1 MYISELKM
9 HGFKSF
15 AKKEVL
21 KLSQGVTTVVGPN
34 GCGKTNIVDAIRWV
48 LGEQKSSVL
57 RGGKMED
64 VIFNGAEN
72 MKPLSVCD
80 VTLTV
85 HNNKGKLPIE
95 YNDIEIGRRVYRNG
109 ESEYT
114 INKTPCRLKDIN
126 DLFIDTGMGSDAY
139 SVIELKMIEQILS
152 ENGDDRRRM
161 FEEASGINKYRKQR
175 KSTLRKFDATRFD
188 LERINDVISEV
199 EQKVHGLELQLKR
212 FKRHENLTHQLREKD
227 IELAFLKVDK
237 YQNIMSPLEQEIKDY
252 NYLKS
257 SKTDKSSKY
266 EEVLEKNRLVYKE
279 QEDEL
284 NALQAKLL
292 TLTENRQEVRQ
303 NILIWTEKGN
313 STSLSIERGKTDYK
327 TNDQRLGILSG
338 EVDSSIEQSEK
349 LQNDLDLA
357 LSSYK
362 NKKEELDK
370 IEKKYHEELKYLDQ
384 VQNERWNHQK
394 TIASN
399 KSMYDRT
406 KNLINDKTF
415 NASIF
420 SKKILELKKE
430 SKQISSTIKSIEKKQ
445 LKLDKNYL
453 EEKKDLTEIQNKL
466 QTFIDQQQEHIKKNN
481 SLSVKIESLNDQA
494 RFYEELIESN
504 EGFPEGTQYI
514 LENPKVFPGVL
525 GTVADM
531 FQVEEK
537 YRDALEN
544 GLGELSHCLIT
555 KDKRTGLSTLEK
567 ALEDNAGDLTIIPLK
582 EAIAYKVKLKSLPK
596 SDNVI
601 ALASQL
607 VKTDKKLSPLADYIL
622 GDLIVVSDLKD
633 AANDKKLDGWR
644 LVDLNGTYS
653 GKNLVIKSRQVSEHG
668 NLIGRR
674 NKLEIISKQLAHSKN
689 KEKKTITNQ
698 ALIEKKIDLSR
709 IELNKKQ
716 ESIKNS
722 ESQLSQLDSSLM
734 KNHLNQT
741 QILESLGN
749 LKNELAETE
758 KVLNDS
764 QLSLKKIEPGIQK
777 AEILLSSFQ
786 EKINKANQNVLNQG
800 KSRDSQQQILQD
812 ARIEMVNIE
821 SKNDN
826 IVYKS
831 NSAKEQIK
839 TIEKTQSKIVEEE
852 KKMILLKKEYSQ
864 NIENGE
870 KKLTETNAE
879 LQKQKSIIDLK
890 QSVFRETYDSIDK
903 IQTKIKLEQ
912 KDRES
917 ILENLKLSE
926 FKLNELKQK
935 IEIVR
940 EQIKERY
947 DTSIPKKL
955 IVDHVEDELSYQVD
969 KIQRSLDNIG
979 PVNMAVQDEYNE
991 DSERLSHLRKQRD
1004 DLVESEEN
1012 LRETIQKI
1020 DKIARKKFQETF
1032 KLISKNYEKLFNL
1045 FFEGGY
1051 GALRL
1056 VGDPDPLEA
1065 DIVIDAQ
1072 PPGKKNTSLRLLSS
1086 GEKAL
1091 TAISLLFS
1099 IYQVKPSPY
1108 CILDEVDAPLD
1119 DINIH
1124 KFTKV
1129 LKQFADETQF
1139 IVVTHNK
1146 LTMEIANHMY
1156 GVTQEKRGVSKL
1168 VSVSFD

>member
-252 NYLKS
+252 NHLKS
-257 SKTDKSSKY
+257 SKTDKSSQY
-266 EEVLEKNRLVYKE
+266 EEVLEKNRLIYKE

-284 NALQAKLL
+284 NALQSKLL

-327 TNDQRLGILSG
+327 TNNQRLAILSK
-338 EVDSSIEQSEK
+338 EDESFIEESEK

-406 KNLINDKTF
+406 KNLINDKTS
-415 NASIF
+415 NAAIF
-420 SKKILELKKE
+420 SKKIFELKKE
-430 SKQISSTIKSIEKKQ
+430 SKQISSTIKSLEQKQ
-445 LKLDKNYL
+445 LKIDNNYL
-453 EEKKDLTEIQNKL
+453 EEKKELTEIQNKL
-466 QTFIDQQQEHIKKNN
+466 QTLIDQQQEYIKNNN
-481 SLSVKIESLNDQA
+481 SLIVKIESLNDQA

-504 EGFPEGTQYI
+504 EGFPEGTQYV

-531 FQVEEK
+531 FQVEEE

-555 KDKRTGLSTLEK
+555 KDKKTGLSTLEK
-567 ALEDNAGDLTIIPLK
+567 ALENNAGDLTIIPLK

-622 GDLIVVSDLKD
+622 GDLIVVSDLKH
-633 AANDKKLDGWR
+633 AANDKKLEGWR

-674 NKLEIISKQLAHSKN
+674 NKLEIISEQLAHSKSE
-689 KEKKTITNQ
+689 EKKTITSQ
-698 ALIEKKIDLSR
+698 ALIEKKIDSSR

-716 ESIKNS
+716 ELIKNS

-777 AEILLSSFQ
+777 AEKLVSSFQ
-786 EKINKANQNVLNQG
+786 EKINKANQNVLDQG
-800 KSRDSQQQILQD
+800 KSRDFQQQILQD
-812 ARIEMVNIE
+812 ARVEMVNIE

-839 TIEKTQSKIVEEE
+839 TIEKIQSEIIEEE

-890 QSVFRETYDSIDK
+890 QSVFRDTYDSIDK

-991 DSERLSHLRKQRD
+991 DSERLSHLRRQRD

-1020 DKIARKKFQETF
+1020 DRIARKKFQETF
-1032 KLISKNYEKLFNL
+1032 KLISKNYKKLFNL

-1072 PPGKKNTSLRLLSS
+1072 PPGKRNTSLRLLSS

-1156 GVTQEKRGVSKL
+1156 GVTQEKKGVSKL

>member
-212 FKRHENLTHQLREKD
+212 FKRHENLTQHLREKD

-252 NYLKS
+252 NHLKS
-257 SKTDKSSKY
+257 SKTDRSSKY

-313 STSLSIERGKTDYK
+313 ATSLSIERGKTDYK
-327 TNDQRLGILSG
+327 TNDQRLAILS
-338 EVDSSIEQSEK
+338 EERDSFIEESEK

-406 KNLINDKTF
+406 KNLINDKTS
-415 NASIF
+415 NAAIF
-420 SKKILELKKE
+420 SKKIFELKKE
-430 SKQISSTIKSIEKKQ
+430 SKQISSDIKSLEKKQ
-445 LKLDKNYL
+445 LKLDDSYL
-453 EEKKDLTEIQNKL
+453 AEKKELTEIQNKL
-466 QTFIDQQQEHIKKNN
+466 QNLIDQQQEQIKNDN
-481 SLSVKIESLNDQA
+481 SLSVKIESLKDQA

-504 EGFPEGTQYI
+504 EGFPEGTQYV

-555 KDKRTGLSTLEK
+555 KDKSTGLSILDK
-567 ALEDNAGDLTIIPLK
+567 ALENNAGDLTIIPLK
-582 EAIAYKVKLKSLPK
+582 EAIDYKVKLKSLPK
-596 SDNVI
+596 SDNVVSI
-601 ALASQL
+601 ASQL

-622 GDLIVVSDLKD
+622 GDLLVVTNLKH
-633 AANDKKLDGWR
+633 AVNDKKLDGWR

-674 NKLEIISKQLAHSKN
+674 NKLEIISEQLVHSKN
-689 KEKKTITNQ
+689 EEKKTITNQ

-709 IELNKKQ
+709 IELDKKQ
-716 ESIKNS
+716 ELIKNS
-722 ESQLSQLDSSLM
+722 EKQLNQLNSSLM

-741 QILESLGN
+741 QILESLGT
-749 LKNELAETE
+749 LKNEFSQTE

-764 QLSLKKIEPGIQK
+764 QLSLKKLEPGIQK
-777 AEILLSSFQ
+777 AEKLLSSFQ
-786 EKINKANQNVLNQG
+786 EKINKANQNVLDQG
-800 KSRDSQQQILQD
+800 KSRDFRQQILQD
-812 ARIEMVNIE
+812 ARVEMVNIE
-821 SKNDN
+821 SKKDN
-826 IVYKS
+826 LVYKS
-831 NSAKEQIK
+831 NSAKEQIE
-839 TIEKTQSKIVEEE
+839 TIEKTQFEIIEEE
-852 KKMILLKKEYSQ
+852 KKMISLNKEYAQ
-864 NIENGE
+864 NIKDGE

-890 QSVFRETYDSIDK
+890 QSVFRDTYDSIDQ

-935 IEIVR
+935 IEIVK

-955 IVDHVEDELSYQVD
+955 IVDHLEDELSYQVD
-969 KIQRSLDNIG
+969 KIQRSLENIG

-1020 DKIARKKFQETF
+1020 DRIARKKFQETF

-1072 PPGKKNTSLRLLSS
+1072 PPGKRNTSLRLLSS

-1129 LKQFADETQF
+1129 LKQFSDETQF

-1156 GVTQEKRGVSKL
+1156 GVTQEKKGVSKL

>member
-252 NYLKS
+252 NHLKS
-257 SKTDKSSKY
+257 SKTDKSSQY
-266 EEVLEKNRLVYKE
+266 EEVLEKNRLIYKE

-284 NALQAKLL
+284 NALQSKLL

-327 TNDQRLGILSG
+327 TNNQRLAILSK
-338 EVDSSIEQSEK
+338 EDESFIEESEK

-406 KNLINDKTF
+406 KNLINDKTS
-415 NASIF
+415 NAAII
-420 SKKILELKKE
+420 SKKIFELKKE
-430 SKQISSTIKSIEKKQ
+430 SKQISSTIKSLEQKQ
-445 LKLDKNYL
+445 LKIDNNYL
-453 EEKKDLTEIQNKL
+453 EEKKELTEIQKKL
-466 QTFIDQQQEHIKKNN
+466 QTLIDQQQEYIKNNN
-481 SLSVKIESLNDQA
+481 SLIVKIESLNDQA

-504 EGFPEGTQYI
+504 EGFPEGTQYV

-531 FQVEEK
+531 FQVEEE

-555 KDKRTGLSTLEK
+555 KDKKTGLSTLEK
-567 ALEDNAGDLTIIPLK
+567 ALENNAGDLTIIPLK

-622 GDLIVVSDLKD
+622 GDLIVVSDLKH
-633 AANDKKLDGWR
+633 AANDKKLEGWR

-674 NKLEIISKQLAHSKN
+674 NKLEIISEQLAHSKSE
-689 KEKKTITNQ
+689 EKKTITSQ
-698 ALIEKKIDLSR
+698 ALIEKKIDSSR

-716 ESIKNS
+716 ELIKNS

-777 AEILLSSFQ
+777 AEKLVSSFQ
-786 EKINKANQNVLNQG
+786 EKINKANQNVLDQG
-800 KSRDSQQQILQD
+800 KSRDFQQQILQD
-812 ARIEMVNIE
+812 ARVEMVNIE

-839 TIEKTQSKIVEEE
+839 TIEKIQSEIIEEE
-852 KKMILLKKEYSQ
+852 KKMILLKKKYSQ

-890 QSVFRETYDSIDK
+890 QTVFRDTYDSIDK

-991 DSERLSHLRKQRD
+991 DSERLSHLRRQRD

-1020 DKIARKKFQETF
+1020 DRIARKKFQETF
-1032 KLISKNYEKLFNL
+1032 KLISKNYKKLFNL

-1072 PPGKKNTSLRLLSS
+1072 PPGKRNTSLRLLSS

-1156 GVTQEKRGVSKL
+1156 GVTQEKKGVSKL

>member
-1 MYISELKM
+1 VYISELKM

-252 NYLKS
+252 NHLKS
-257 SKTDKSSKY
+257 SKTDKSSQY
-266 EEVLEKNRLVYKE
+266 EEVLEKNRLIYKE

-284 NALQAKLL
+284 NALQSKFL

-327 TNDQRLGILSG
+327 TNNQRLAILSK
-338 EVDSSIEQSEK
+338 EDESFIEESEK

-406 KNLINDKTF
+406 KNLINDKTS
-415 NASIF
+415 NAAIF
-420 SKKILELKKE
+420 SKKIFELKKE
-430 SKQISSTIKSIEKKQ
+430 SKQISSTIKSLEQKQ
-445 LKLDKNYL
+445 LKIDNNYL
-453 EEKKDLTEIQNKL
+453 EEKKELTEIQKKL
-466 QTFIDQQQEHIKKNN
+466 QTLIDQQQEYIKNNN
-481 SLSVKIESLNDQA
+481 SLIVKIESLNDQA

-504 EGFPEGTQYI
+504 EGFPEGTQYV

-531 FQVEEK
+531 FQVEEE

-555 KDKRTGLSTLEK
+555 KDKKTGLSTLEK
-567 ALEDNAGDLTIIPLK
+567 ALENNAGDLTIIPLK

-622 GDLIVVSDLKD
+622 GDLIVVSDLKH
-633 AANDKKLDGWR
+633 AANDKKLEGWR

-674 NKLEIISKQLAHSKN
+674 NKLEIISEQLAHSKSE
-689 KEKKTITNQ
+689 EKKTITSQ
-698 ALIEKKIDLSR
+698 ALIEKKIDSSR

-716 ESIKNS
+716 ELIKNS

-777 AEILLSSFQ
+777 AEKLVSSFQ
-786 EKINKANQNVLNQG
+786 EKINKANQNVLDQG
-800 KSRDSQQQILQD
+800 KSRDFQQQILQD
-812 ARIEMVNIE
+812 ARVEMVNIE

-839 TIEKTQSKIVEEE
+839 TIEKIQSEIIEEE
-852 KKMILLKKEYSQ
+852 KKMILLKKKYSQ

-890 QSVFRETYDSIDK
+890 QSVFRDTYDSIDK

-991 DSERLSHLRKQRD
+991 DSERLSHLRRQRD

-1012 LRETIQKI
+1012 LRDTIQKI
-1020 DKIARKKFQETF
+1020 DRIARKKFQETF
-1032 KLISKNYEKLFNL
+1032 KLISKNYKKLFNL

-1072 PPGKKNTSLRLLSS
+1072 PPGKRNTSLRLLSS

-1156 GVTQEKRGVSKL
+1156 GVTQEKKGVSKL

>member
-1 MYISELKM
+1 VYISELKM

-199 EQKVHGLELQLKR
+199 EQKVYGLELQLKR

-266 EEVLEKNRLVYKE
+266 EKVLEKNRIVYKE

-284 NALQAKLL
+284 NALQARLL

-327 TNDQRLGILSG
+327 TNGQRLAILSE
-338 EVDSSIEQSEK
+338 EVDSFIEQSEK
-349 LQNDLDLA
+349 LQNDLDFA

-406 KNLINDKTF
+406 KNLINDKTS

-430 SKQISSTIKSIEKKQ
+430 SKQISSTIKSLEQKQ
-445 LKLDKNYL
+445 LKIDNNYL
-453 EEKKDLTEIQNKL
+453 EEKKDLTDIQNKL
-466 QTFIDQQQEHIKKNN
+466 QTLIDQQQEHIKNNN
-481 SLSVKIESLNDQA
+481 SLIVKIESLNDQA

-504 EGFPEGTQYI
+504 EGFPEGTQYV

-555 KDKRTGLSTLEK
+555 KDKKTGLSTLEK

-622 GDLIVVSDLKD
+622 GDLIVVSDLTH

-653 GKNLVIKSRQVSEHG
+653 GKNLVIKSRQVSDHG

-674 NKLEIISKQLAHSKN
+674 NKLEIISEQLAHSKN
-689 KEKKTITNQ
+689 EEKKIITNQ
-698 ALIEKKIDLSR
+698 VLIEKKIDLSR

-716 ESIKNS
+716 ILIKNS

-741 QILESLGN
+741 QILEGLGD

-764 QLSLKKIEPGIQK
+764 KLSLKKIEPGIQK
-777 AEILLSSFQ
+777 AEKLLSSFQ
-786 EKINKANQNVLNQG
+786 EKINKANQNVLDQG
-800 KSRDSQQQILQD
+800 KSRDFQQQILQD
-812 ARIEMVNIE
+812 ARVEMVNIE

-831 NSAKEQIK
+831 NSAKDQIK
-839 TIEKTQSKIVEEE
+839 TIEKTQSEIIDEE
-852 KKMILLKKEYSQ
+852 KKMTLLKKEYSQ

-935 IEIVR
+935 IEIIR

-947 DTSIPKKL
+947 NTSIPKKL
-955 IVDHVEDELSYQVD
+955 IVDHAEDELSYQVD

-1012 LRETIQKI
+1012 LIETIQKI
-1020 DKIARKKFQETF
+1020 DRIARKKFQETF

-1156 GVTQEKRGVSKL
+1156 GVTQEKKGVSKL